1 MNTNK
6 DLECSICNKTYSCK
20 SSLSNHKRCIHGIRK
35 HNTKKHY
42 NCKFCNKE
50 YAFQQSRWKH
60 EQNCN
65 RRFEENN
72 TPNILVIPD
81 PIKNEIE
88 KMKEESEKQKQQI
101 VELQNKLLTAKRLD
115 TKTFKAVNKILM
127 DRSYRNSQNNNVNSN
142 NVINHNYQIF
152 SLGNEELINVLTMQQ
167 KKQIMNSRLGS
178 LEKIVEITH
187 CGEMNQFKNI
197 IITNLKDN
205 YAYRYDDKKGYF
217 VTVAKNILLD
227 DVVTHRV
234 TDIEAIYDEL
244 QTANKIDA
252 KTKKLIQDFLD
263 KMSNEDAPFFDN
275 ETKYDNFKSY
285 KINSVK
291 ILLYNNQDKIT
302 KDIALLISDVVEETP
317 TPVSIPLQTVTT
329 EPILTDTIE
338 HQIIP

>member
-1 MNTNK
+1 MNNQIGF
-6 DLECSICNKTYSCK
+6 ECSICNKVYSSK
-20 SSLSNHKRCIHGIRK
+20 TSLSNHKRNTHGI
-35 HNTKKHY
+35 KKNKNNECY
-42 NCKFCNKE
+42 NCKHCNKE
-50 YAFQQSRWKH
+50 YSLYKSKWKH
-60 EQNCN
+60 EKLCCIITNQ
-65 RRFEENN
+65 ENITSN
-72 TPNILVIPD
+72 VLVIPD

-88 KMKEESEKQKQQI
+88 KLKEESEKQKQQI

-263 KMSNEDAPFFDN
+263 KMGNEDAPFFDN

-302 KDIALLISDVVEETP
+302 KDIALLISDVVEDAP
-317 TPVSIPLQTVTT
+317 TPIP
-329 EPILTDTIE
+329 EPIPEPIPTDTIE